1 MKKKKKKR
9 RRSRKNVFRANAIAN
24 IDCENVIRVNVVGG
38 NVAAPTLK

>member
-1 MKKKKKKR
+1 MKKKKKKKR
-9 RRSRKNVFRANAIAN
+9 RSRKNVFEQMQIAN